1 MRSKSWWT
9 GPVASVYRS
18 VVTEPIMTLGWKQ
31 ERRGARKEGD
41 EEEREG
47 EGEGEEKSRI
57 PILTFAPRVLC
68 SNKSK
73 ENDFLS
79 SLSMNLVS

>member
-41 EEEREG
+41 EKKGRG
-47 EGEGEEKSRI
+47 KRKR
-57 PILTFAPRVLC
+57 RV
-68 SNKSK
+68 
-73 ENDFLS
+73 EYQY
-79 SLSMNLVS
+79 